1 MIWDV
6 KVSSIV
12 ESFNY
17 ETLINVA
24 LIMDAMPSNM
34 HLVHELHSKT
44 SIFDG
49 QLLIDVEKVLL
60 DLLTSLIRNIDDNIA
75 TWWGAHY

>member
-1 MIWDV
+1 M

-17 ETLINVA
+17 ETSINVS
-24 LIMDAMPSNM
+24 LITDVTPSNM
-34 HLVHELHSKT
+34 HLMHELHSKT
-44 SIFDG
+44 SIFNG

-60 DLLTSLIRNIDDNIA
+60 DLLTGLIRNTDDNIA
-75 TWWGAHY
+75 TWWGANY